1 MIKLPQK
8 WSQVTLEQFIEF
20 SAIDKEQGAYHYNSE
35 ALSILSDESID
46 TIEDLDV
53 DEMAELVAEA
63 KWCTSEPSK
72 RYKHEL
78 LGMKFKPLNKL
89 TLFEYIDLDYYFN
102 NNYITNLDKVC
113 AICYRHSKVN
123 EWGDE
128 VLEPYEFDCTIRA
141 ERFLDL
147 PITDVYGIV
156 HEFLKYRDTFLKNYE
171 NLFSGEL
178 DEELSEDERRE
189 LDPEEVK
196 EIEQEQKLAK
206 WSWEQTIYGLTNGD
220 ITKSEKVGTLPLIYV
235 FNVLSMKKELD
246 I

>member
-1 MIKLPQK
+1 MIKLPKK

-20 SAIDKEQGAYHYNSE
+20 SGIDREQGAYHYNSE
-35 ALSILSDESID
+35 ALSILSDEPIEV
-46 TIEDLDV
+46 IEDLDV
-53 DEMAELVAEA
+53 DELAELVAEA

-78 LGMKFKPLNKL
+78 LGMKFKPFNKL
-89 TLFEYIDLDYYFN
+89 TLYEYIDLDYYFN

-128 VLEPYEFDCTIRA
+128 VLEPYEFDCNIRA

-156 HEFLKYRDTFLKNYE
+156 HEFLNYRDTFLKNYE
-171 NLFSGEL
+171 NLFTGEL
-178 DEELSEDERRE
+178 DEELSEEERRE

-220 ITKSEKVGTLPLIYV
+220 ITKSEKVGALPLIYV
-235 FNVLSMKKELD
+235 FNILAMKKELD

>member
-1 MIKLPQK
+1 MIKLPKK

-53 DEMAELVAEA
+53 DEMAELVEEA

-72 RYKHEL
+72 RYKHEV
-78 LGMKFKPLNKL
+78 LGMNFKPLNKL

-113 AICYRHSKVN
+113 AICYRQSKVN

-141 ERFLDL
+141 ELFLDL

-156 HEFLKYRDTFLKNYE
+156 HEFLNYRDTFLKNYE
-171 NLFSGEL
+171 NLFTGEL
-178 DEELSEDERRE
+178 DDELSEEERRE

-196 EIEQEQKLAK
+196 EIEKEQKLAK

-220 ITKSEKVGTLPLIYV
+220 ITKSEKVGALPLIYV
-235 FNVLSMKKELD
+235 FNILAMKKELD

>member
-78 LGMKFKPLNKL
+78 LGMKFKPFNKL

-102 NNYITNLDKVC
+102 NNYVTNLDKVC

-178 DEELSEDERRE
+178 DEELSDDERRE

-196 EIEQEQKLAK
+196 EIEKEQKLAK

-220 ITKSEKVGTLPLIYV
+220 ITKSEKVGALPLIYV
-235 FNVLSMKKELD
+235 FNILSMKKELD

>member
-78 LGMKFKPLNKL
+78 LGMKFKPFNKL

-141 ERFLDL
+141 ERFHDL

-178 DEELSEDERRE
+178 DEELSEEERRE

-196 EIEQEQKLAK
+196 EIEKEQKLAK

-220 ITKSEKVGTLPLIYV
+220 ITKSEKVGALPLIYV
-235 FNVLSMKKELD
+235 FNILSMKKELD

>member
-1 MIKLPQK
+1 MIKLPKQ
-8 WSQVTLEQFIEF
+8 WNQVTLEQFIEF
-20 SAIDKEQGAYHYNSE
+20 SGIDREQGAYHYNSE
-35 ALSILSDESID
+35 ALSILSDEPMEV
-46 TIEDLDV
+46 IEDMDV

-72 RYKHEL
+72 IYKHEL
-78 LGMKFKPLNKL
+78 FGMKFKPLNKL
-89 TLFEYIDLDYYFN
+89 TLFEYIDLDYYFTD
-102 NNYITNLDKVC
+102 NYITNLHKVC
-113 AICYRHSKVN
+113 AICYRHTKIN

-128 VLEPYEFDCTIRA
+128 ILEPYEFDCTIRA
-141 ERFLDL
+141 EKFLDL

-178 DEELSEDERRE
+178 DQELSEEERRE

-196 EIEQEQKLAK
+196 EIEKEQAQTK

-220 ITKSEKVGTLPLIYV
+220 ITKSEKVGALPLIYV

>member
-1 MIKLPQK
+1 MIKLPKQ

-20 SAIDKEQGAYHYNSE
+20 STIDKEQGAYHYNSE
-35 ALSILSDESID
+35 ALSILSDEPMEV
-46 TIEDLDV
+46 IEDMDV
-53 DEMAELVAEA
+53 DDMAELVEEA

-72 RYKHEL
+72 RYRNEV
-78 LGMKFKPLNKL
+78 LGMKFKPFNKL
-89 TLFEYIDLDYYFN
+89 TLYEYIDLDYFFTD
-102 NNYITNLDKVC
+102 NYVTNLDKVC
-113 AICYRHSKVN
+113 AICYRNSKVN

-128 VLEPYEFDCTIRA
+128 IFEPYEFDCNLRA
-141 ERFLDL
+141 ERFHDL

-178 DEELSEDERRE
+178 DEDLSQEERRE

-196 EIEQEQKLAK
+196 EIEKEQAQSK

-220 ITKSEKVGTLPLIYV
+220 ITKSEKVGALPLIYV
-235 FNVLSMKKELD
+235 FNTLAMKKELD

>member
-1 MIKLPQK
+1 MIKLPKK

-35 ALSILSDESID
+35 ALSILSDEPID

-89 TLFEYIDLDYYFN
+89 TLYEYIDLDYYFN

-113 AICYRHSKVN
+113 AICYRQSKVN

-128 VLEPYEFDCTIRA
+128 VLEPYEFDCNIRA

-156 HEFLKYRDTFLKNYE
+156 HEFLNYRDTFLKNYE
-171 NLFSGEL
+171 NLFTGEL
-178 DEELSEDERRE
+178 AEELSEEERRE
-189 LDPEEVK
+189 MDPEEVK

-220 ITKSEKVGTLPLIYV
+220 ITKSEKVGALPLIYV
-235 FNVLSMKKELD
+235 FNTLAMKKELD

>member
-1 MIKLPQK
+1 MIKLPQN

-220 ITKSEKVGTLPLIYV
+220 ITKSEKVGALPLIYV
-235 FNVLSMKKELD
+235 FNILSMKKELD

>member
-1 MIKLPQK
+1 MIKLPKK

-20 SAIDKEQGAYHYNSE
+20 SQIDKEQGAYHYNSE

-46 TIEDLDV
+46 VIEDLDV

-72 RYKHEL
+72 RYKHEVL
-78 LGMKFKPLNKL
+78 SMKFKPFNKL
-89 TLFEYIDLDYYFN
+89 TLYEYIDLDYYFN

-113 AICYRHSKVN
+113 AICYRQSKVN

-128 VLEPYEFDCTIRA
+128 VLESYEFDCNIRA

-156 HEFLKYRDTFLKNYE
+156 HEFLNYRDTFLKNYE
-171 NLFSGEL
+171 NLFTGEV
-178 DEELSEDERRE
+178 DEQLSEEERRE
-189 LDPEEVK
+189 LDPDEVK
-196 EIEQEQKLAK
+196 EIEQEQKLVK
-206 WSWEQTIYGLTNGD
+206 WSWEQTIYALTNGD
-220 ITKSEKVGTLPLIYV
+220 ITKSEKVGALPLIYV
-235 FNVLSMKKELD
+235 FNILSMKKELD

>member
-1 MIKLPQK
+1 MIKLPKK

-20 SAIDKEQGAYHYNSE
+20 SGIDKEQGAYHYNSE

-53 DEMAELVAEA
+53 DEMAELVEEA

-89 TLFEYIDLDYYFN
+89 TLFEYIDLDFYFN

-220 ITKSEKVGTLPLIYV
+220 ITKSEKVGALPLIYV
-235 FNVLSMKKELD
+235 FNILSMKKELD